1 MVYTCRIKLNEIAP
15 EIWREFHFNPDVT
28 FHQLH
33 NIIQSVMGW
42 ENVHLYEFHVHK
54 QVIGLPDPEFLD
66 REDPASLNSRRETV
80 KKHVN
85 KKKTEFTYV
94 YDFGDGWNHTITLID
109 IDLTVSDSTPLC
121 LNGARSC
128 PPEDVGGVWGYQHL
142 TEVLQ
147 TPDHPERDDLLNWVS
162 EDYDPE
168 YFSCEAVNGE
178 LQRFKHK
185 LIPKVKTKRPEGKT
199 PVKLTKTAL
208 NKHLKQL
215 SHDQLIDLVKAC
227 FSVSKDMERYL
238 AVKILGD
245 EAVESLFQEYRKK
258 VEQEFFP
265 EHGHGKLG
273 LKAAKNAISEFG
285 KLTDNIK
292 LSLELK
298 LIYVE
303 NGVRFTLTYGDIDE
317 RFYNSM
323 ESMYADIINQ
333 VNKDET
339 GELFEEFEERLEA
352 IVWDTREV
360 GWGFHDNLAE
370 IHGHL

>member
-1 MVYTCRIKLNEIAP
+1 MVYTCRIKLDGITP
-15 EIWREFHFNPDVT
+15 EIWREFQFDPDIT
-28 FHQLH
+28 FDQLH
-33 NIIQSVMGW
+33 NIIQFVMGW
-42 ENVHLYEFHVHK
+42 EDDHLYEFHVHQ
-54 QVIGLPDPEFLD
+54 QVIGLPDPVFGDPGDRPFLN
-66 REDPASLNSRRETV
+66 ARRETV
-80 KKHVN
+80 KKHVH
-85 KKKTEFTYV
+85 KKKTVFTYV
-94 YDFGDGWNHTITLID
+94 YDFGDDWNHTITLMD
-109 IDLTVSDSTPLC
+109 IDLTVSDSMPLC

-168 YFSCEAVNGE
+168 SFSCEAVNGE
-178 LQRFKHK
+178 LQRFKDK
-185 LIPKVKTKRPEGKT
+185 LIPKVKTKKPEGKT

-215 SHDQLIDLVKAC
+215 SHDQLVDLVKAC

-265 EHGHGKLG
+265 EHGDGKLR

-285 KLTDNIK
+285 KLTGDVK
-292 LSLELK
+292 RSLELK

-303 NGVRFTLTYGDIDE
+303 NGVRFTLTYGDMDE

-323 ESMYADIINQ
+323 ESVYADIINQ

-360 GWGFHDNLAE
+360 GWGFHENLAE
-370 IHGHL
+370 IHGQL

>member
-1 MVYTCRIKLNEIAP
+1 
-15 EIWREFHFNPDVT
+15 
-28 FHQLH
+28 
-33 NIIQSVMGW
+33 
-42 ENVHLYEFHVHK
+42 
-54 QVIGLPDPEFLD
+54 
-66 REDPASLNSRRETV
+66 
-80 KKHVN
+80 
-85 KKKTEFTYV
+85 
-94 YDFGDGWNHTITLID
+94 
-109 IDLTVSDSTPLC
+109 
-121 LNGARSC
+121 
-128 PPEDVGGVWGYQHL
+128 
-142 TEVLQ
+142 
-147 TPDHPERDDLLNWVS
+147 
-162 EDYDPE
+162 
-168 YFSCEAVNGE
+168 
-178 LQRFKHK
+178 
-185 LIPKVKTKRPEGKT
+185 
-199 PVKLTKTAL
+199 
-208 NKHLKQL
+208 LKQL
-215 SHDQLIDLVKAC
+215 SHDQLVDLVKAC

-273 LKAAKNAISEFG
+273 LKAAKNAISEFR
-285 KLTDNIK
+285 KLTGDVK
-292 LSLELK
+292 RSLELK

-339 GELFEEFEERLEA
+339 GELFEEFEERIEA

-370 IHGHL
+370 IHGQL

>member
-1 MVYTCRIKLNEIAP
+1 LLE
-15 EIWREFHFNPDVT
+15 
-28 FHQLH
+28 
-33 NIIQSVMGW
+33 
-42 ENVHLYEFHVHK
+42 
-54 QVIGLPDPEFLD
+54 
-66 REDPASLNSRRETV
+66 
-80 KKHVN
+80 
-85 KKKTEFTYV
+85 
-94 YDFGDGWNHTITLID
+94 

-147 TPDHPERDDLLNWVS
+147 TPDHPERDDLMNWVS
-162 EDYDPE
+162 EGYDPE
-168 YFSCEAVNGE
+168 YFSCEAVNKE
-178 LQRFKHK
+178 LQQLKDK
-185 LIPKVKTKRPEGKT
+185 LIPKAKSKRPEREM

-215 SHDQLIDLVKAC
+215 SHAQLVDLVKAC
-227 FSVSKDMERYL
+227 YGVSKDMERYL

-273 LKAAKNAISEFG
+273 LKAAKNAISEFR
-285 KLTDNIK
+285 KLTGDVK
-292 LSLELK
+292 RSLELK

-303 NGVRFTLTYGDIDE
+303 NGVKFTLTYGDIDE
-317 RFYNSM
+317 RFYYSM

-333 VNKDET
+333 INEDET

-352 IVWDTREV
+352 IVLNAKGV
-360 GWGFHDNLAE
+360 GWGFHDNLVE
-370 IHGHL
+370 IHGQLQWH